1 MKQRMLMI
9 LAAVV
14 ITALPLAAQSVWDI
28 DPAHS
33 AAQFQVRHLMI
44 SNVRGEFSKMSG
56 KVTFDGKNYAGIK
69 AEAVIQVA
77 SINTREPKRDEH
89 LRSADFFDAAKYPT
103 LTFKSKRVQGIAG
116 SKFQLVGDLT
126 MRGVTKEAVLDV
138 EATPIIKGMNE
149 ESRIGAHATT
159 KVNRQDFGIKWNRT
173 LDAGGLAVGDM
184 VQIELDLELIQQ
196 PAAK

>member
-1 MKQRMLMI
+1 MKQRISMI

-14 ITALPLAAQSVWDI
+14 IAALPIAAQSVWNI

-56 KVTFDGKNYAGIK
+56 KVTFDGKDYAGIQ
-69 AEAVIQVA
+69 AEAVIKVA

-103 LTFKSKRVQGIAG
+103 LAFKSKRVQAISG

-126 MRGVTKEAVLDV
+126 MRGVTKEVILDV
-138 EATPIIKGMNE
+138 EATPIIKGMNK

-159 KVNRQDFGIKWNRT
+159 QVNRQDFGIKCNQT

-184 VQIELDLELIQQ
+184 VQIEIDMELVQ
-196 PAAK
+196 